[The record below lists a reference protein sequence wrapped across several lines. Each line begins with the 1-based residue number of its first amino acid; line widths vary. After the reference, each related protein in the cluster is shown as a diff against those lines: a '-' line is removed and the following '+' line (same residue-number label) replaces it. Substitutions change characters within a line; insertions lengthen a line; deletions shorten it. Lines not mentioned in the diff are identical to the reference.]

1 MEPTTDKFR
10 VLIVDDIGEQREQI
24 KKMLY
29 FEPDFEVVDT
39 ASNGQEA
46 IELTRR
52 YRPHI
57 VLMDINMPGVDGLA
71 ATEAV
76 SRESSFTQVVI
87 MSVQNDSAY
96 LRRAVA
102 AGARD
107 YLFKPFGYDE
117 MVNTLRRVC
126 EKSMHIWANGLPE
139 AVTVAAPV
147 PTTPVK
153 LAKVIAVYSP
163 KGGVG
168 CTTLAVNLATAMQQ
182 LAPRSKIAMIDGDLQ
197 FGSVDVSLNIRDK
210 RTIADLGDNLNDLD
224 VDLLNRTLIEDSRSG
239 LKVLIAPPR
248 PELADLVTA
257 EHLRTVLEVTRE
269 AFDIVVVDVGSRLL
283 DAELSV
289 LDLADR
295 IVLVVV
301 PDLAAVRH
309 IRHFLNLVQA
319 LEYPMEK
326 VLLVLNKSRP
336 RTGITPQ
343 AVARVLKH
351 EVYAELPY
359 DDQVVLE
366 SVNRGLPYMLM
377 PNIDKRTPVIQC
389 TGQLAQKIGQELEN
403 IE

>member
-1 MEPTTDKFR
+1 
-10 VLIVDDIGEQREQI
+10 
-24 KKMLY
+24 
-29 FEPDFEVVDT
+29 
-39 ASNGQEA
+39 
-46 IELTRR
+46 
-52 YRPHI
+52 
-57 VLMDINMPGVDGLA
+57 MDINMPGVDGLA

-126 EKSMHIWANGLPE
+126 EKSMHIWAHGLPE
-139 AVTVAAPV
+139 AVTAVAAPV
-147 PTTPVK
+147 PKAPVK

-168 CTTLAVNLATAMQQ
+168 CTTLAVNLATAMRQ
-182 LAPRSKIAMIDGDLQ
+182 LAPKIRIAMIDGDLQ

-210 RTIADLGDNLNDLD
+210 RTVADLSDDLDNLD
-224 VDLLNRTLIEDSRSG
+224 VDLLSRTLIEESRSG

-257 EHLRTVLEVTRE
+257 EHVQTILGVIRE
-269 AFDIVVVDVGSRLL
+269 AFDIVFVDVGSRLL
-283 DAELSV
+283 DPELSV

-309 IRHFLNLVQA
+309 IRHFLNLA
-319 LEYPMEK
+319 EDIGYPMEK

-343 AVARVLKH
+343 AVTRVLKH

-366 SVNRGLPYMLM
+366 SVNRGVPYMLM
-377 PNIDKRTPVIQC
+377 PNVDKRTPVIQY
-389 TGQLAQKIGQELEN
+389 TGRLAQKIAKELESAD
-403 IE
+403 E